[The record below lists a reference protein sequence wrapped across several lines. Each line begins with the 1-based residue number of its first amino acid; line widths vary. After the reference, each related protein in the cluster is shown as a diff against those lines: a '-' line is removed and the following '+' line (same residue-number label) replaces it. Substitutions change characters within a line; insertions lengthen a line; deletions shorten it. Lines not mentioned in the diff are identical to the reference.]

1 VSDNLTA
8 FSRNKI
14 ASKGIWAIC
23 LHISYLQNDIDQ
35 EESYQLMKQRLDAID
50 LSFGERANRLFY
62 LSIAPSFIETISN
75 NIKLDLAAHRI
86 RIVLLSKNLLVTIK
100 NLQSY

>member
-14 ASKGIWAIC
+14 AQKEFEQFAS
-23 LHISYLQNDIDQ
+23 HISYLQNDIDQ

-62 LSIAPSFIETISN
+62 LSIAPSSLKRSQIILRS
-75 NIKLDLAAHRI
+75 
-86 RIVLLSKNLLVTIK
+86 
-100 NLQSY
+100 

>member
-1 VSDNLTA
+1 LP
-8 FSRNKI
+8 
-14 ASKGIWAIC
+14 
-23 LHISYLQNDIDQ
+23 LSYLQNDIDQ

-50 LSFGERANRLFY
+50 LSFGERANRL
-62 LSIAPSFIETISN
+62 LSVNSTLIETISN
-75 NIKLDLAAHRI
+75 KKLDLAAHRI